1 MSEKRVRHNPIVAV
15 VLSILLAGLGQLYNR
30 RYAKGLLFIIIEAAF
45 LITFYNFLNIGLW
58 GLITLGEIPKVDHSI
73 FLLIQGLVSVVIIA
87 FAATLYYFNIIDA
100 RKDALR
106 IQRGEPMPS
115 LLESCKNAWD
125 KGFPYIF
132 VTPGLVML
140 LFIVVLPLLF
150 MVSLAFT
157 DYNLYNSPPRKLLH
171 WVGFENFKNLLS
183 IPIWKDTFFS
193 VFSWTIVWTIVATT
207 SQIALGLFLA
217 LLVNDPRIKFKRLI
231 RTVLI
236 LPWAVPS
243 FVTILVFAA
252 MFNDKFGAINRDI
265 LSVFGVMIPWMNDPF
280 WTKVALILIQT
291 WLGFPFVFAL
301 FTGVL
306 QSISRD
312 WYEAADIDG
321 ASRWQ
326 KFRSI
331 TLPHV
336 LYATAPLLI
345 MQYAG
350 NFNNFNIIYLFNDGG
365 PAVRGKN
372 AGGTDILISWVYD
385 LTFTTNNYNMAAA
398 ISIIIGLIVSGFAI
412 YQFRRTR
419 SFKEEGNI

>member
-350 NFNNFNIIYLFNDGG
+350 NF
-365 PAVRGKN
+365 
-372 AGGTDILISWVYD
+372 T
-385 LTFTTNNYNMAAA
+385 
-398 ISIIIGLIVSGFAI
+398 
-412 YQFRRTR
+412 
-419 SFKEEGNI
+419 